1 MTDYK
6 QIKNRGYECRVD
18 NVMKAMYIKKLSETT
33 YVEATYSKDRNYWIL
48 MLFVQDNP
56 GSKNAPIFSGVYRSK
71 ADGLDAVTDEMK
83 QWLSAHLP
91 HLVRTFTSL

>member
-6 QIKNRGYECRVD
+6 KIESRGYECRLD
-18 NVMKAMYIKKLSETT
+18 NLTKAMYIKKLSETT

-83 QWLSAHLP
+83 QWLSVHLP